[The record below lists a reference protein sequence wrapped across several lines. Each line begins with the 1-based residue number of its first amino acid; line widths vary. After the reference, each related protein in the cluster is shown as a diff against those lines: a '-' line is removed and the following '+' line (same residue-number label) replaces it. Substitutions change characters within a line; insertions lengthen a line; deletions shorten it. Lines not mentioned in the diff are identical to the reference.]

1 MSPLD
6 QMMFLQPGDSVVLDC
21 DFSTANMLASQYIS
35 RPFAL
40 EKLAANQTR
49 ITLHNENKQRRD
61 IFKIVGAVA
70 LLVIAFILITRS

>member
-21 DFSTANMLASQYIS
+21 DFSTANMLASQYVS

-49 ITLHNENKQRRD
+49 ITLHNDNEHRD
-61 IFKIVGAVA
+61 IFKIVSIVA